1 MASASCLLLLSIFLL
16 AGQATQGGGE
26 ARPLVPAVFIFGDS
40 LVDVGNNN
48 YLHTIAKANT
58 PPYGRD
64 FKDHVAT
71 GRFCNGKIFSDFI
84 AEKVGFNSS
93 PPAYLS
99 PQASGRNL
107 LLGANF
113 ASAASGYYNHE
124 FLFISISF
132 YKQLKHFKEY
142 QSKLAAFAGSS
153 QARSIVSGSLYI
165 ICAGSCDF
173 GLNYYINPFLWLLR
187 NSEQFADHLLT
198 IFSRIVAQLYDT
210 GARRIGVF
218 SLPPLGCFPSAM
230 TVYGHG
236 KSGCVPRLNND
247 ARYYNMRLNAT
258 VGSISDK
265 YHDLKIAI
273 LDMYTPLYRL
283 STDPQSLGFTEAKR
297 ACCGTGTLETSSL
310 MCNLLTPGTC
320 RNAQTY
326 VYWDSGHPSEAANKV
341 VVDYFAADI
350 KNLVA

>member
-1 MASASCLLLLSIFLL
+1 MAARCLLLLFIFLST
-16 AGQATQGGGE
+16 GQAAHAVK
-26 ARPLVPAVFIFGDS
+26 ARPRVPAVFVFGDS

-48 YLHTIAKANT
+48 YIRTIARANS

-99 PQASGRNL
+99 PQASGQNL

-124 FLFISISF
+124 FMFNSVSF
-132 YKQLKHFKEY
+132 SRQLSNFEEY
-142 QSKLAAFAGSS
+142 QSKLEKVAGSS
-153 QARSIVSGSLYI
+153 QARSIISGALYI

-173 GLNYYINPFLWLLR
+173 GLNYYINPFLFMR
-187 NSEQFADHLLT
+187 RTSEQFGDHL
-198 IFSRIVAQLYDT
+198 ISMFSKVVAQLYFM

-218 SLPPLGCFPSAM
+218 SLPPLGCFPSAV
-230 TVYGHG
+230 TWYGHG
-236 KSGCVPRLNND
+236 KSGCVRRLNKD
-247 ARYYNMRLNAT
+247 ARYYNKKLNAT
-258 VGSISDK
+258 VKSLPEK
-265 YHDLKIAI
+265 YHGLKIAV
-273 LDMYTPLYRL
+273 LDMYTPLYKL
-283 STDPQSLGFTEAKR
+283 TTSPESQGFTEAKR
-297 ACCGTGTLETSSL
+297 ACCGTGTLETSSF
-310 MCNLLTPGTC
+310 MCNLMTPGTC

-341 VVDYFAADI
+341 IVDSFAADI